1 MILPEKVCPM
11 GRSGKKR
18 RANQRSNKAL
28 SRRGLVRVGVV
39 VIVLL
44 VIFGAAVLLA
54 PTNQTGTP
62 ADFIPEVLGAPRVA
76 VAQDSVDFGDVK
88 LDKTVEAVFHVRNVG
103 DEVLR
108 ILDYEP
114 PVELVEGC

>member
-1 MILPEKVCPM
+1 
-11 GRSGKKR
+11 
-18 RANQRSNKAL
+18 
-28 SRRGLVRVGVV
+28 VGIV

-54 PTNQTGTP
+54 PTSQSGTP

-76 VAQDSVDFGDVK
+76 VAQDFVDFGDVK
-88 LDKTVEAVFHVRNVG
+88 LDKTVEAVFRVSNVG
-103 DEVLR
+103 DEVLN

>member
-1 MILPEKVCPM
+1 M
-11 GRSGKKR
+11 GRFSKKKR
-18 RANQRSNKAL
+18 SGQKQVSKAAA
-28 SRRGLVRVGVV
+28 RHGLVKAGVV

-44 VIFGAAVLLA
+44 VIFGAAIIFA
-54 PTNQTGTP
+54 PSDQSGTP

-76 VAQDSVDFGDVK
+76 VAQDSVDFGNVK